1 LKKKGKQ
8 RRSRETIGTVLE
20 AATQVLIDHGYERA
34 TTNRIAERSG
44 FSVGTLYQYFE
55 NKEDVY
61 SELVR
66 LELQR
71 IVDSVE
77 SCTPCEDLSRT
88 LSMVL
93 SAANAALREH
103 PGETQALAPLL
114 AGPFKPDLDR
124 ARERVIAA
132 LAGLLENHREEIA
145 MPDLALGSR
154 VMVNAAEGFA
164 LAASPEHFT
173 APELEHHLTR
183 LLLAYISLPESG
195 PGDKSVE
202 KLPERAWKT

>member
-1 LKKKGKQ
+1 L
-8 RRSRETIGTVLE
+8 LE

-55 NKEDVY
+55 SKEDVY

-71 IVDSVE
+71 IVESVE
-77 SCTPCEDLSRT
+77 ACTPCDDLPAT
-88 LSMVL
+88 LATVL

-114 AGPFKPDLDR
+114 AGPFKADLDV
-124 ARERVIAA
+124 ARERVIYA
-132 LAGLLENHREEIA
+132 LSGLLTAHREEIA
-145 MPDLALGSR
+145 ASDLDVAAR

-164 LAASPEHFT
+164 LTTSPDHFP
-173 APELEHHLTR
+173 ARELEHHLSR
-183 LLLAYISLPESG
+183 LLLAYITLPETA
-195 PGDKSVE
+195 
-202 KLPERAWKT
+202 PEEADGVLKT

>member
-1 LKKKGKQ
+1 MKKKGKQ
-8 RRSRETIGTVLE
+8 QRSRETIGTVLE
-20 AATQVLIDHGYERA
+20 AATQVLIDYGYERA

-71 IVDSVE
+71 IVQSVE
-77 SCTPCEDLSRT
+77 ACTPCDELSVT
-88 LSMVL
+88 LTNL
-93 SAANAALREH
+93 LRAANAALREH

-114 AGPFKPDLDR
+114 AGPFKADLDA

-132 LAGLLENHREEIA
+132 LAKLLLAHRAEIA
-145 MPDLALGSR
+145 MPDLTLAAR

-164 LAASPEHFT
+164 LTASPDHFP
-173 APELEHHLTR
+173 AQELEHHLSR
-183 LLLAYISLPESG
+183 LLLAYITLPQSE
-195 PGDKSVE
+195 
-202 KLPERAWKT
+202 PEGA